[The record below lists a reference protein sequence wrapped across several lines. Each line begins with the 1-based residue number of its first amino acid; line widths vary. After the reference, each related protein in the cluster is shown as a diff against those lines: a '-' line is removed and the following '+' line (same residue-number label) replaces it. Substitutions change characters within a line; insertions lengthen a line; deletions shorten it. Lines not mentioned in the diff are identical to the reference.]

1 MVKTN
6 IADGGGSK
14 TEAFVK
20 DNALLVTNYTSPPL
34 LQQKTKIFVHKLTID
49 GTKGGVFD
57 MRVDGSGTEVEFY
70 IQAGEND
77 RYITSINFVIA
88 DEGARLKEFGHITAL
103 TNGCA
108 LCYQR
113 SGEEVCLSEE
123 LKTNWDFIRMSL
135 TQTPIAELKV
145 QKDVEGKIDAYTPVI
160 DFTKFMPPHGIK
172 LDAGSDQKLIIK
184 VRDNVSGV
192 DSFNA
197 VCYGFERFE

>member
-77 RYITSINFVIA
+77 RTPEIKLNGKRYITTGVTT
-88 DEGARLKEFGHITAL
+88 DGRGDK
-103 TNGCA
+103 
-108 LCYQR
+108 
-113 SGEEVCLSEE
+113 
-123 LKTNWDFIRMSL
+123 
-135 TQTPIAELKV
+135 
-145 QKDVEGKIDAYTPVI
+145 
-160 DFTKFMPPHGIK
+160 
-172 LDAGSDQKLIIK
+172 
-184 VRDNVSGV
+184 SGV
-192 DSFNA
+192 
-197 VCYGFERFE
+197 